1 MKRAMKKLMLFAA
14 ALLTGLALAAQ
25 TAPEEDLDLRYAADL
40 LPAGTEAPDFTLE
53 DIHGNPVALSSFRG
67 RQVVLVFWA
76 SWCPD
81 CRAEIPELKAMHAAA
96 DPSRVAFVSVSFD
109 RSRETWE
116 NFVNENYLPGVQLF
130 DPAGKKDSAVGD
142 AFRVNWIPSLYLI
155 GPDGKVQLATVV
167 AGKVASALQGKSA
180 KDLMKRSRGVCEDE
194 HCDE

>member
-180 KDLMKRSRGVCEDE
+180 KELMKRSRGVCEDE

>member
-25 TAPEEDLDLRYAADL
+25 TAPEEDLDIRYAADL

-167 AGKVASALQGKSA
+167 AGKVARALQGKSA
-180 KDLMKRSRGVCEDE
+180 KELMKRSRGVCEDE

>member
-53 DIHGNPVALSSFRG
+53 DIHGNPVALSNFRG

-180 KDLMKRSRGVCEDE
+180 KELMKRSRGVCEDE

>member
-167 AGKVASALQGKSA
+167 AGKVAHALQGKSA
-180 KDLMKRSRGVCEDE
+180 KELMKRSRGVCEDE

>member
-14 ALLTGLALAAQ
+14 ALLTGIALAAQ

-53 DIHGNPVALSSFRG
+53 DIHGNPVALSNFRG

-167 AGKVASALQGKSA
+167 AGKVARALQGKSA
-180 KDLMKRSRGVCEDE
+180 KELMKRSRGVCEDE

>member
-1 MKRAMKKLMLFAA
+1 MKKLMLFAA